1 MLMLAN
7 LKEPIEMIT
16 ADKMNASR
24 IINKGREGH
33 QKKRDLTPSGG
44 AGRPAGVSQK
54 YFSKNKG
61 VENV

>member
-1 MLMLAN
+1 
-7 LKEPIEMIT
+7 MIT
-16 ADKMNASR
+16 EDKMNASR
-24 IINKGREGH
+24 IIKKGREGH

>member
-1 MLMLAN
+1 MLAN

-16 ADKMNASR
+16 EDKMCPILIKR
-24 IINKGREGH
+24 RGMGGV
-33 QKKRDLTPSGG
+33 QKKGTLPPSGG
-44 AGRPAGVSQK
+44 VEDLAGVSQK